1 MKSARL
7 PGTRSLK
14 LALGA
19 VRERTGAAGAEL
31 YVKVGRTRRIEI
43 DPWTTPPPA
52 DPDDL
57 PAQVSILDE
66 RGWALRAGGANR
78 ALFLADSGPLPE
90 PNGWKRLSR
99 HSLRP
104 GTLRLPAPSPET
116 SPGTTPS
123 ASADA
128 GEREPDD
135 EEAAGLALL
144 QGVLRRLGERMPEA
158 RLIRGRLDC
167 GASAAVLASTTGVTG
182 RTALRLATVELD
194 FAASRDGRLGHCRL
208 YRAASNLHLLSADS
222 IASEIAERLTLA
234 TAPAPPFLPAGE
246 VAVSPAL
253 GCYLLALLAPLLRGR
268 NGWRRLRR
276 LGAHR
281 PLGPPQLQ
289 IVDDGA
295 LDAGWMSAAL
305 DDEGVPTR
313 AVALVH
319 DGEPGEPLLS
329 WEDDGWSGFAAAG
342 CRRRSGWRA
351 LPELCHSHLYIA
363 GGSEPAESI
372 RTGIVHGCYLLDRA
386 HDGQCHAT
394 FEPSTN
400 GSAGRLGEGY
410 FEVDAIG
417 LVIRRGAVLGEA
429 PRVRL
434 TGSVRQLL
442 QGIRAIGDDLRFL
455 PAPGAVGAPTL
466 LLTGLQVEA
475 IG

>member
-1 MKSARL
+1 M
-7 PGTRSLK
+7 RSLR

-19 VRERTGAAGAEL
+19 VRERSGASGAEF
-31 YVKVGRTRRIEI
+31 YVKVGNTRRIEI
-43 DPWTTPPPA
+43 DPWTTPALTDPA
-52 DPDDL
+52 DL
-57 PAQVSILDE
+57 QAQVSVLDE
-66 RGWALRAGGANR
+66 RGWALRAGGASR
-78 ALFLADSGPLPE
+78 ALFLADSGPLPR
-90 PNGWKRLSR
+90 PNGWSRLNR

-104 GTLRLPAPSPET
+104 GTLRLPAPSSEMT
-116 SPGTTPS
+116 SRTAPS
-123 ASADA
+123 PAA
-128 GEREPDD
+128 GGGEHPPAD
-135 EEAAGLALL
+135 EETAGLTFLHE
-144 QGVLRRLGERMPEA
+144 VLRRLGERAPEA
-158 RLIRGRLDC
+158 RLIRGRLDS

-182 RTALRLATVELD
+182 RTARSLATVELD
-194 FAASRDGRLGHCRL
+194 FAASRDGRHGHCRL

-222 IASEIAERLTLA
+222 IASEIAERLTMA

-246 VAVSPAL
+246 VVVSPAL
-253 GCYLLALLAPLLRGR
+253 GCNLLALLAPLLRGR
-268 NGWRRLRR
+268 DGWRRLRQ
-276 LGAHR
+276 LGAGS
-281 PLGPPQLQ
+281 PLGPPRLQ
-289 IVDDGA
+289 IVDDGG
-295 LDAGWMSAAL
+295 LDAGWMSAAV

-313 AVALVH
+313 AVALVR

-372 RTGIVHGCYLLDRA
+372 RTGIVHGCYLVDRA
-386 HDGQCHAT
+386 HDGRCLAT

-400 GSAGRLGEGY
+400 GGPGRLDEGR
-410 FEVDAIG
+410 FEVEAIG
-417 LVIRRGAVLGEA
+417 QVVRRGAVLGEA
-429 PRVRL
+429 PKVRL

-475 IG
+475 VG

>member
-7 PGTRSLK
+7 PGMRSLR

-19 VRERTGAAGAEL
+19 VRERTGATGAEL
-31 YVKVGRTRRIEI
+31 YVKVGNTRRIEI
-43 DPWTTPPPA
+43 DPWMAAVTT

-57 PAQVSILDE
+57 QTQVSVLDE
-66 RGWALRAGGANR
+66 RGWALRAGGASR

-90 PNGWKRLSR
+90 PNGWRRLNR

-104 GTLRLPAPSPET
+104 GTLRLPSPPSETTPATAPSP
-116 SPGTTPS
+116 
-123 ASADA
+123 AADA
-128 GEREPDD
+128 DEHAQDD
-135 EEAAGLALL
+135 EETAGLAFLHDL
-144 QGVLRRLGERMPEA
+144 LRRLDERMPEA
-158 RLIRGRLDC
+158 RLVRGRLDS
-167 GASAAVLASTTGVTG
+167 GASAAVLASTTGVTA
-182 RTALRLATVELD
+182 RSRRRLATVELD
-194 FAASRDGRLGHCRL
+194 FAASRDGRHGHCRL
-208 YRAASNLHLLSADS
+208 YRAASNLQLLSADA

-234 TAPAPPFLPAGE
+234 TAAAPPFLPAGE

-253 GCYLLALLAPLLRGR
+253 GCNLLALLAPLLRGR
-268 NGWRRLRR
+268 DGWRRLRK
-276 LGAHR
+276 LGAGHA
-281 PLGPPQLQ
+281 LGPPQLQ
-289 IVDDGA
+289 IVDDGG
-295 LDAGWMSAAL
+295 LDAGWMSAAF

-313 AVALVH
+313 AVALVR

-363 GGSEPAESI
+363 GTSEPAESI
-372 RTGIVHGCYLLDRA
+372 RSGIVHGCYLVDRV
-386 HDGQCHAT
+386 HDGRCQAT
-394 FEPSTN
+394 FDDSTN
-400 GSAGRLGEGY
+400 GDGAS
-410 FEVDAIG
+410 FEIDTVG
-417 LVIRRGAVLGEA
+417 LIIRRGTVLAEA

-475 IG
+475 VG

>member
-1 MKSARL
+1 M
-7 PGTRSLK
+7 RSLR

-19 VRERTGAAGAEL
+19 VRERSGAAGAEL
-31 YVKVGRTRRIEI
+31 YVKVGNTRRIEI
-43 DPWTTPPPA
+43 DPWMAPVTA

-57 PAQVSILDE
+57 PAQVSVLDE

-90 PNGWKRLSR
+90 PNGWRRLNR

-104 GTLRLPAPSPET
+104 GTLRLPSPS
-116 SPGTTPS
+116 SGTTPRTAPSS
-123 ASADA
+123 AADA
-128 GEREPDD
+128 PEHAPDD
-135 EEAAGLALL
+135 EETAGLTFLHDL
-144 QGVLRRLGERMPEA
+144 PRRLGERMPEA
-158 RLIRGRLDC
+158 RLVRGRLDS

-182 RTALRLATVELD
+182 RSARRLATVELD
-194 FAASRDGRLGHCRL
+194 FAASLDGRRGHCEL
-208 YRAASNLHLLSADS
+208 YRAAPNIHLLRADS
-222 IASEIAERLTLA
+222 IASEIAERLRLA
-234 TAPAPPFLPAGE
+234 TAAAPPFLPAGE

-253 GCYLLALLAPLLRGR
+253 GCNLLALLAPLLRGR
-268 NGWRRLRR
+268 DGWRRLQQ
-276 LGAHR
+276 LSAGQ
-281 PLGPPQLQ
+281 PLGPRQLQ
-289 IVDDGA
+289 IVDDGG
-295 LDAGWMSAAL
+295 LDAGWMSATV

-313 AVALVH
+313 AVALVR

-372 RTGIVHGCYLLDRA
+372 RSGIVHGCYLLDRA
-386 HDGQCHAT
+386 HDGRCHAT
-394 FEPSTN
+394 FEPSTT
-400 GSAGRLGEGY
+400 GGAGLLEEGR

-429 PRVRL
+429 PKVRL
-434 TGSVRQLL
+434 TGSLRQLL

-455 PAPGAVGAPTL
+455 PVPGAVGAPTL

-475 IG
+475 VG

>member
-1 MKSARL
+1 LNSARL
-7 PGTRSLK
+7 PGMRSLK

-19 VRERTGAAGAEL
+19 VRERTGATSAEL
-31 YVKVGRTRRIEI
+31 YVKVGNTRRIEI
-43 DPWTTPPPA
+43 DPWMAAVTA
-52 DPDDL
+52 DPDGL
-57 PAQVSILDE
+57 QAQVSVLDE
-66 RGWALRAGGANR
+66 RGWALRAGSASR
-78 ALFLADSGPLPE
+78 AIFLADSGPLLE
-90 PNGWKRLSR
+90 PNGWRRLNR

-104 GTLRLPAPSPET
+104 GTLRLPSPCSRTLPSP
-116 SPGTTPS
+116 
-123 ASADA
+123 AADA
-128 GEREPDD
+128 GEHSAGDKET
-135 EEAAGLALL
+135 AGLAFLHDL
-144 QGVLRRLGERMPEA
+144 LRRLGEQMPEA
-158 RLIRGRLDC
+158 RLVRGRLDS

-182 RTALRLATVELD
+182 RSARRLVTVELD
-194 FAASRDGRLGHCRL
+194 FAASRDGRRGHCRL
-208 YRAASNLHLLSADS
+208 YRAASNLELLSADS

-234 TAPAPPFLPAGE
+234 TASAPPFLPAGE

-253 GCYLLALLAPLLRGR
+253 GCTLLALLAPLLRGR
-268 NGWRRLRR
+268 DGWRRLRK
-276 LGAHR
+276 LGAGR

-289 IVDDGA
+289 IVDDGG

-313 AVALVH
+313 AVALVR

-363 GGSEPAESI
+363 GASEPAESI
-372 RTGIVHGCYLLDRA
+372 RSGIVHGCYLLDRA
-386 HDGQCHAT
+386 HDGRCHAT

-400 GSAGRLGEGY
+400 GGAGRVEEGR

-417 LVIRRGAVLGEA
+417 LVIRRGAILGEA

-434 TGSVRQLL
+434 TGSLRQLL

-455 PAPGAVGAPTL
+455 PAPGPVGAPTL
-466 LLTGLQVEA
+466 LLTGLEVEA

>member
-7 PGTRSLK
+7 PGLRSIR

-19 VRERTGAAGAEL
+19 VREHSGAPGAEL
-31 YVKVGRTRRIEI
+31 YVKAGNTCRIEI
-43 DPWTTPPPA
+43 DPWMTPVTT

-57 PAQVSILDE
+57 QAQVSVLDE
-66 RGWALRAGGANR
+66 RGWALRAGGARR
-78 ALFLADSGPLPE
+78 ALFLADSGPLPG
-90 PNGWKRLSR
+90 PSGWRRVNR

-104 GTLRLPAPSPET
+104 GALRLPSPSSDTTPR
-116 SPGTTPS
+116 TTPS
-123 ASADA
+123 PAADA
-128 GEREPDD
+128 GEPPPDD
-135 EEAAGLALL
+135 EETAGLAFLRDLL
-144 QGVLRRLGERMPEA
+144 RCLGERMPEA
-158 RLIRGRLDC
+158 RLVRGRLDS

-182 RTALRLATVELD
+182 RSARRLATVELD
-194 FAASRDGRLGHCRL
+194 FAISRDGRQTHCSL
-208 YRAASNLHLLSADS
+208 YRAASNLHLLGADS
-222 IASEIAERLTLA
+222 IAGEIAERLTLA
-234 TAPAPPFLPAGE
+234 TAPPPPFLPTGE

-253 GCYLLALLAPLLRGR
+253 ACNLLALLAPLLRGR
-268 NGWRRLRR
+268 DGWRRLRK
-276 LGAHR
+276 LGAGQ

-295 LDAGWMSAAL
+295 LDAGWMSAAS

-313 AVALVH
+313 AVALVR

-329 WEDDGWSGFAAAG
+329 WEDDGWSGYAAAG

-363 GGSEPAESI
+363 GASEPAESI
-372 RTGIVHGCYLLDRA
+372 RSGIVHGCYLLDRA
-386 HDGQCHAT
+386 HDGRCQAT

-400 GSAGRLGEGY
+400 GGERRPEEGR

-417 LVIRRGAVLGEA
+417 LVIRRGAIVGEA
-429 PRVRL
+429 PKVRL
-434 TGSVRQLL
+434 TGSLRQLL
-442 QGIRAIGDDLRFL
+442 RGIRAIGDDLRFL

-475 IG
+475 VG

>member
-1 MKSARL
+1 M
-7 PGTRSLK
+7 RSLK

-19 VRERTGAAGAEL
+19 VSERTGAPGAEL
-31 YVKVGRTRRIEI
+31 YVKVGNTRRIEI
-43 DPWTTPPPA
+43 DPWMTPAPA
-52 DPDDL
+52 DPGDL
-57 PAQVSILDE
+57 QAQVAILDE

-90 PNGWKRLSR
+90 PSGWRRLSR

-104 GTLRLPAPSPET
+104 GTLRLPSPSPAPT
-116 SPGTTPS
+116 PGTAP
-123 ASADA
+123 APAAGA
-128 GEREPDD
+128 GEHRPDD
-135 EEAAGLALL
+135 EETAGLAFLHA
-144 QGVLRRLGERMPEA
+144 VLRRLGERMPEA
-158 RLIRGRLDC
+158 RLIRARLDS

-182 RTALRLATVELD
+182 RTALRLTTVELD
-194 FAASRDGRLGHCRL
+194 FTASRGGRHAHCRL
-208 YRAASNLHLLSADS
+208 HRATSNLSSLSADS
-222 IASEIAERLTLA
+222 IASEIEERLTLA

-246 VAVSPAL
+246 VVVSPAL
-253 GCYLLALLAPLLRGR
+253 GCHLLVLLAPLLRGR
-268 NGWRRLRR
+268 GGWRRLRE
-276 LGAHR
+276 LGAGR
-281 PLGPPQLQ
+281 RLGPPQLQ

-295 LDAGWMSAAL
+295 LDGGWMSAEL

-313 AVALVH
+313 AVALVR

-329 WEDDGWSGFAAAG
+329 WEDDGWSGFTAAG

-351 LPELCHSHLYIA
+351 LPELFHSHLYIA
-363 GGSEPAESI
+363 GGTEAAESI

-386 HDGQCHAT
+386 HDGRCHAT
-394 FEPSTN
+394 FEPSTS
-400 GSAGRLGEGY
+400 GSAGGSGEGR

-417 LVIRRGAVLGEA
+417 QVLRRGAVLGEA

-466 LLTGLQVEA
+466 LLTGLQVEV

>member
-1 MKSARL
+1 M
-7 PGTRSLK
+7 RSLK

-19 VRERTGAAGAEL
+19 VSERTGAPGAEL
-31 YVKVGRTRRIEI
+31 YVKVGNTRRIEI
-43 DPWTTPPPA
+43 DPWMTPAPD

-57 PAQVSILDE
+57 HAQVAVLDE

-90 PNGWKRLSR
+90 PSGWRRLNR

-104 GTLRLPAPSPET
+104 GTLRLPSPGSAPAPS
-116 SPGTTPS
+116 
-123 ASADA
+123 AAA
-128 GEREPDD
+128 GAAEHAADD
-135 EEAAGLALL
+135 EEAGLAFLH
-144 QGVLRRLGERMPEA
+144 GVLRRLTQRMPEA
-158 RLIRGRLDC
+158 RLVRGRLES

-194 FAASRDGRLGHCRL
+194 FAASRDGRHGHCRL
-208 YRAASNLHLLSADS
+208 YRAAPNLHLLGADS

-246 VAVSPAL
+246 VVVSPAL
-253 GCYLLALLAPLLRGR
+253 GCHLLALLAPLLRGR
-268 NGWRRLRR
+268 GGWRRLRE
-276 LGAHR
+276 LGAGR

-295 LDAGWMSAAL
+295 LDGGWMSAEF

-313 AVALVH
+313 AVALVR
-319 DGEPGEPLLS
+319 DGEPGEPLLN
-329 WEDDGWSGFAAAG
+329 WEDDGWSGFTAAG

-386 HDGQCHAT
+386 HDGRCHAT
-394 FEPSTN
+394 FEPATS
-400 GSAGRLGEGY
+400 GGAGRLEEGR
-410 FEVDAIG
+410 FEVDAVG

-442 QGIRAIGDDLRFL
+442 QGIRAIGDDLRFV
-455 PAPGAVGAPTL
+455 PAPGAIGSPTL

>member
-1 MKSARL
+1 MSARL
-7 PGTRSLK
+7 PGLRSLR

-19 VRERTGAAGAEL
+19 VCERSGAPGAEL
-31 YVKVGRTRRIEI
+31 YVKVGNTHRIEI
-43 DPWTTPPPA
+43 DPWMTPVTANPH
-52 DPDDL
+52 DL
-57 PAQVSILDE
+57 QAQVSVLDE

-90 PNGWKRLSR
+90 PNGWRRLNR

-104 GTLRLPAPSPET
+104 GTLRLPSPSPDTTPGTAPSP
-116 SPGTTPS
+116 
-123 ASADA
+123 AADA
-128 GEREPDD
+128 PEHPPDD
-135 EEAAGLALL
+135 EETAGLTFLHDLL
-144 QGVLRRLGERMPEA
+144 RGLGERMPEA
-158 RLIRGRLDC
+158 RLVRGRLDS
-167 GASAAVLASTTGVTG
+167 GASAAVLASTTGVTA
-182 RTALRLATVELD
+182 RSARRLATVELD
-194 FAASRDGRLGHCRL
+194 FAASRDGRHGHCRL
-208 YRAASNLHLLSADS
+208 YRAASNIHLLSAGA
-222 IASEIAERLTLA
+222 IASEITERLTVA
-234 TAPAPPFLPAGE
+234 TAPPPPFLPAGE
-246 VAVSPAL
+246 VVVSPAL
-253 GCYLLALLAPLLRGR
+253 GCNLLALLAPVLRGR
-268 NGWRRLRR
+268 DGWPRLRK
-276 LGAHR
+276 LGDGH

-295 LDAGWMSAAL
+295 LDGGWMSSAF

-313 AVALVH
+313 AVALVR

-372 RTGIVHGCYLLDRA
+372 RSGIVHGCYLLDRA
-386 HDGQCHAT
+386 HDGRCHAT
-394 FEPSTN
+394 FERSPT
-400 GSAGRLGEGY
+400 GGAGLLEEGH

-417 LVIRRGAVLGEA
+417 LVIRRGTVLGEA
-429 PRVRL
+429 PKVRL

-475 IG
+475 VG

>member
-1 MKSARL
+1 MKFARL
-7 PGTRSLK
+7 PGTRSLR

-19 VRERTGAAGAEL
+19 VRERTGAPGAEL
-31 YVKVGRTRRIEI
+31 YVKVGNTRRIEI
-43 DPWTTPPPA
+43 DPWMTPLPVDA
-52 DPDDL
+52 DDL
-57 PAQVSILDE
+57 DTQVSILDE

-90 PNGWKRLSR
+90 PSGWRRLSR

-104 GTLRLPAPSPET
+104 GTLRLPSPASGT
-116 SPGTTPS
+116 SPGTAPS
-123 ASADA
+123 PAADLD
-128 GEREPDD
+128 EHEPDD
-135 EEAAGLALL
+135 EETAGLALL
-144 QGVLRRLGERMPEA
+144 HGVLRRLGERMPEA
-158 RLIRGRLDC
+158 RLIRGRLDT

-194 FAASRDGRLGHCRL
+194 FAASRDGRQGHCRL
-208 YRAASNLHLLSADS
+208 YRAASNLQMLCADS

-253 GCYLLALLAPLLRGR
+253 GCYLLALLAPLLQGR
-268 NGWRRLRR
+268 DGWRRLRG
-276 LGAHR
+276 LGAGR
-281 PLGPPQLQ
+281 RLGPPQLQ

-295 LDAGWMSAAL
+295 LDAGWMSSAQ

-313 AVALVH
+313 AVALVR

-363 GGSEPAESI
+363 GGSEPPESI

-386 HDGQCHAT
+386 HEGRCHAT

-400 GSAGRLGEGY
+400 GSAGPLGEGR

-417 LVIRRGAVLGEA
+417 LVIRRGTVLGEA

-455 PAPGAVGAPTL
+455 PAPGAIGAPTL

>member
-1 MKSARL
+1 M
-7 PGTRSLK
+7 RSLR

-19 VRERTGAAGAEL
+19 VRERSGASGAEL
-31 YVKVGRTRRIEI
+31 YVKVGNTRRIEI
-43 DPWTTPPPA
+43 DPWMAPVTA
-52 DPDDL
+52 GPDEL
-57 PAQVSILDE
+57 QAQVSVLDE
-66 RGWALRAGGANR
+66 RGWALRAGGASR

-90 PNGWKRLSR
+90 PNGWKRLNR

-104 GTLRLPAPSPET
+104 GTLRLPSPSSKTTPGTAPSP
-116 SPGTTPS
+116 
-123 ASADA
+123 AADA
-128 GEREPDD
+128 DEHSPDD
-135 EEAAGLALL
+135 EEMAGLTLL
-144 QGVLRRLGERMPEA
+144 HGLLRRLGERMPEA
-158 RLIRGRLDC
+158 RLIRGRLDS
-167 GASAAVLASTTGVTG
+167 GASAAVLASTTGATG
-182 RTALRLATVELD
+182 RTARRLATVELD
-194 FAASRDGRLGHCRL
+194 FTASRGGRHGHCRL

-246 VAVSPAL
+246 IAVSPAL
-253 GCYLLALLAPLLRGR
+253 ACNLLALLAPLLRGR
-268 NGWRRLRR
+268 DGWRRLRK
-276 LGAHR
+276 LGAGH
-281 PLGPPQLQ
+281 PVGPPQLQ
-289 IVDDGA
+289 IVDDGG
-295 LDAGWMSAAL
+295 LDSGWMSAAF

-313 AVALVH
+313 AVALVRN
-319 DGEPGEPLLS
+319 GEPGEPLLS
-329 WEDDGWSGFAAAG
+329 WEDDGWSGFSAAG

-351 LPELCHSHLYIA
+351 LPEVSHSHLYIA
-363 GGSEPAESI
+363 GASEPAEAI
-372 RTGIVHGCYLLDRA
+372 RTGIVHGCYLVDRA

-394 FEPSTN
+394 FETSAN
-400 GSAGRLGEGY
+400 GSAGHPEEGR

-475 IG
+475 VG

>member
-1 MKSARL
+1 MTSARV
-7 PGTRSLK
+7 PGMRSLR

-19 VRERTGAAGAEL
+19 VRERTGATGAEL
-31 YVKVGRTRRIEI
+31 YVKVGNSRRIEI
-43 DPWTTPPPA
+43 DPWMTPVTA

-57 PAQVSILDE
+57 QAQVSVLDE
-66 RGWALRAGGANR
+66 RGWALRAGGTSR
-78 ALFLADSGPLPE
+78 ALFLADSGPLPD
-90 PNGWKRLSR
+90 PNGWRRLNR

-104 GTLRLPAPSPET
+104 GNLRLPEARPGAAPSSAASTGE
-116 SPGTTPS
+116 PS
-123 ASADA
+123 
-128 GEREPDD
+128 PDD
-135 EEAAGLALL
+135 EETAGLAFLHELL
-144 QGVLRRLGERMPEA
+144 GRLGERMPEA
-158 RLIRGRLDC
+158 RLVRGRLDS
-167 GASAAVLASTTGVTG
+167 GASTAVLASTTGVAA
-182 RTALRLATVELD
+182 RSARRLATVELD
-194 FAASRDGRLGHCRL
+194 FAASRDGRNGHCRL
-208 YRAASNLHLLSADS
+208 YRAASNLHLLSADA
-222 IASEIAERLTLA
+222 IANEIAERLTLA

-253 GCYLLALLAPLLRGR
+253 GCNLLALLAPLLRGR
-268 NGWRRLRR
+268 DGWRRLRK
-276 LGAHR
+276 LGAGH

-289 IVDDGA
+289 IVDDGG
-295 LDAGWMSAAL
+295 LDAGWMSATF

-313 AVALVH
+313 AVALVR

-363 GGSEPAESI
+363 GTSEPAESI
-372 RTGIVHGCYLLDRA
+372 RSGIVHGCYLLDRA
-386 HDGQCHAT
+386 HDGSCHAT

-400 GSAGRLGEGY
+400 GGAGQLEEGR

-417 LVIRRGAVLGEA
+417 LVIRRGEVLGEA

-434 TGSVRQLL
+434 TGSLRQLL

-475 IG
+475 VG

>member
-19 VRERTGAAGAEL
+19 VSERTGAAGAEL
-31 YVKVGRTRRIEI
+31 YVKAGNTCRIEI
-43 DPWTTPPPA
+43 DPWTTTVTA

-57 PAQVSILDE
+57 QAQVSVLDE
-66 RGWALRAGGANR
+66 RGWALRAGGAKR
-78 ALFLADSGPLPE
+78 ALFLADSGPLPG
-90 PNGWKRLSR
+90 PSGWKRLNR

-104 GTLRLPAPSPET
+104 AILRLPSPSSEPTPRTAPSP
-116 SPGTTPS
+116 
-123 ASADA
+123 AADA
-128 GEREPDD
+128 GEYSPDD
-135 EEAAGLALL
+135 EETAGLAFLHDL
-144 QGVLRRLGERMPEA
+144 LRRLGERMPEA
-158 RLIRGRLDC
+158 RLVRGRLDS

-194 FAASRDGRLGHCRL
+194 FAASRDGRQGHCRL
-208 YRAASNLHLLSADS
+208 YRAASNLQMLSADS

-253 GCYLLALLAPLLRGR
+253 GCYLLALLAPLLQGR
-268 NGWRRLRR
+268 DGWRRLRE
-276 LGAHR
+276 LGASR

-295 LDAGWMSAAL
+295 LDAGWMSSAQ

-313 AVALVH
+313 AVTLVR

-363 GGSEPAESI
+363 GGSEPPESI

-386 HDGQCHAT
+386 HDGRCHAT

-400 GSAGRLGEGY
+400 GSAGSLGEGR

-417 LVIRRGAVLGEA
+417 LVIRRGAIVGEA
-429 PRVRL
+429 PKVRL
-434 TGSVRQLL
+434 TGSLRQLL
-442 QGIRAIGDDLRFL
+442 RGIRAIGDDLRFL

-475 IG
+475 VG

>member
-1 MKSARL
+1 M
-7 PGTRSLK
+7 RSLK

-19 VRERTGAAGAEL
+19 VSERTGAPGAEL
-31 YVKVGRTRRIEI
+31 YVKVGNTRRIEI
-43 DPWTTPPPA
+43 DPWMTAAPA

-57 PAQVSILDE
+57 HAQVAILDE

-90 PNGWKRLSR
+90 PNGWRRLSR

-104 GTLRLPAPSPET
+104 GTLRLPSPGSGTAPSP
-116 SPGTTPS
+116 
-123 ASADA
+123 SADLA
-128 GEREPDD
+128 EHEADD
-135 EEAAGLALL
+135 EETAGLALL
-144 QGVLRRLGERMPEA
+144 HGVLRRLGDRMPEA
-158 RLIRGRLDC
+158 RLVRGRLES

-182 RTALRLATVELD
+182 RTALRLATLKLD
-194 FAASRDGRLGHCRL
+194 FAASRDGRHGHCRL
-208 YRAASNLHLLSADS
+208 YRAAPNLHLLGADS

-246 VAVSPAL
+246 VVVSPAL
-253 GCYLLALLAPLLRGR
+253 GCHLLALLAPLLRGR
-268 NGWRRLRR
+268 GGWRRLRE
-276 LGAHR
+276 LGAGR

-295 LDAGWMSAAL
+295 LDAGWMSSAQ

-313 AVALVH
+313 AVALVR

-329 WEDDGWSGFAAAG
+329 WEDDGWSGFAATG

-386 HDGQCHAT
+386 HDGRCHAT
-394 FEPSTN
+394 FEAATSD
-400 GSAGRLGEGY
+400 GAGHSEEGR

-442 QGIRAIGDDLRFL
+442 HGIRAIGDDLRFL
-455 PAPGAVGAPTL
+455 PAPGAVGSPTV

>member
-1 MKSARL
+1 M
-7 PGTRSLK
+7 RSLR

-19 VRERTGAAGAEL
+19 VRERSGASGAEL
-31 YVKVGRTRRIEI
+31 YVKVGNTRRIEI
-43 DPWTTPPPA
+43 DPWTTPALTDPA
-52 DPDDL
+52 DL
-57 PAQVSILDE
+57 QAQVSVLDE
-66 RGWALRAGGANR
+66 RGWALRAGGASR
-78 ALFLADSGPLPE
+78 ALFLADSGPLPR
-90 PNGWKRLSR
+90 PNGWSRLNR

-104 GTLRLPAPSPET
+104 GTLRLPAPSSEMT
-116 SPGTTPS
+116 SRTAPS
-123 ASADA
+123 PAA
-128 GEREPDD
+128 GGGEHPPAD
-135 EEAAGLALL
+135 EETAGLTFLHE
-144 QGVLRRLGERMPEA
+144 VLRRLGERAPEA
-158 RLIRGRLDC
+158 RLIRGRLDS

-182 RTALRLATVELD
+182 RTARSLATVELD
-194 FAASRDGRLGHCRL
+194 FAASRDGRHGHCRL

-222 IASEIAERLTLA
+222 IASEIAERLTMA

-246 VAVSPAL
+246 VVVSPAL
-253 GCYLLALLAPLLRGR
+253 GCNLLALLAPLLRGR
-268 NGWRRLRR
+268 DGWRRLRQ
-276 LGAHR
+276 LGAGS
-281 PLGPPQLQ
+281 PLGPPRLQ
-289 IVDDGA
+289 IVDDGG
-295 LDAGWMSAAL
+295 LDAGWMSAAV

-313 AVALVH
+313 AVALVR

-372 RTGIVHGCYLLDRA
+372 RTGIVHGCYLVDRA
-386 HDGQCHAT
+386 HDGRCLAT

-400 GSAGRLGEGY
+400 GGPGRLDEGR
-410 FEVDAIG
+410 FEVEAIG
-417 LVIRRGAVLGEA
+417 QVVRRGAVLGEA
-429 PRVRL
+429 PKVRL

-475 IG
+475 VG

>member
-7 PGTRSLK
+7 PGMRSLR

-19 VRERTGAAGAEL
+19 VRERSGAPGAEL
-31 YVKVGRTRRIEI
+31 YVKAGNTRRIEI
-43 DPWTTPPPA
+43 DPWMAPA
-52 DPDDL
+52 TADRNDL
-57 PAQVSILDE
+57 QAQVSLLDE
-66 RGWALRAGGANR
+66 RGWALRAGGAGR

-90 PNGWKRLSR
+90 PNGWRRLNR

-104 GTLRLPAPSPET
+104 GTLRLPSPSSETTARTAPS
-116 SPGTTPS
+116 
-123 ASADA
+123 AAADA
-128 GEREPDD
+128 REDPPDD
-135 EEAAGLALL
+135 EETAGLAFLHDL
-144 QGVLRRLGERMPEA
+144 LRRLGERMPEA
-158 RLIRGRLDC
+158 RLVRGRLDC

-182 RTALRLATVELD
+182 RSTRRLVTVELD
-194 FAASRDGRLGHCRL
+194 FAASRDQRRGHCRI

-222 IASEIAERLTLA
+222 IASEIAERLGLA

-246 VAVSPAL
+246 VVVSPAL
-253 GCYLLALLAPLLRGR
+253 GCNLLALLAPLLRGR
-268 NGWRRLRR
+268 DGWRRLRQ
-276 LGAHR
+276 LGAGR
-281 PLGPPQLQ
+281 PLGPPQLR
-289 IVDDGA
+289 IVDDGG
-295 LDAGWMSAAL
+295 LDAGWMSAAV

-313 AVALVH
+313 AVALVR

-363 GGSEPAESI
+363 GASDSAESL
-372 RTGIVHGCYLLDRA
+372 RSGIVHGCYLVDRA
-386 HDGQCHAT
+386 HDGRCHAT
-394 FEPSTN
+394 FESSTN
-400 GSAGRLGEGY
+400 GGAGGLEEGR

-429 PRVRL
+429 PKVRL
-434 TGSVRQLL
+434 SGSVRQLL
-442 QGIRAIGDDLRFL
+442 QGLRGIGDDLRFL

-475 IG
+475 LG